1 MFLLAIIVGLISIF
15 LLFIAPL
22 FGIIGLILC
31 MLVVAANNNRQ
42 KRQDEDRRHRELIEV
57 MKNR

>member
-15 LLFIAPL
+15 LLFIAPI

-31 MLVVAANNNRQ
+31 ALVVIANNNRQ
-42 KRQDEDRRHRELIEV
+42 KRQLDNQRHREIVET
-57 MKNR
+57 MRNR